1 MAIDTLVDFQFDVKS
16 MLDSALP
23 KGVTVNNYGHTG
35 SFDLNT
41 GEVLIC
47 FSMVVWSGGSY
58 DTIKYRVEVGTNYE
72 DLKVV
77 GEYDNLARAIVAF
90 VIEYNMPRPTIS
102 DLVRE
107 ADEASL

>member
-1 MAIDTLVDFQFDVKS
+1 MTTDTLVDFQYVVKS

-23 KGVTVNNYGHTG
+23 KGVDVNNYGHTG

-47 FSMVVWSGGSY
+47 FSLVVWSGGHY
-58 DTIKYRVEVGTNYE
+58 DTIKYRVEVGTSSD
-72 DLKVV
+72 DLKVI
-77 GEYDNLARAIVAF
+77 GEYDNLERAVVAF
-90 VIEYNMPRPTIS
+90 VIEYNKPRPTIS